1 LLDEDTREAI
11 AQLLVADNHL
21 PLAHH
26 PIQQAVGNNIGN
38 FLNSAQPIPRV
49 SLLVSQAVS
58 R

>member
-1 LLDEDTREAI
+1 M
-11 AQLLVADNHL
+11 LLVADNHL

-26 PIQQAVGNNIGN
+26 PIQAVGNNIGN
-38 FLNSAQPIPRV
+38 FLNSAQPILGW